1 LSKKFLRYASEHPDC
16 WDDGGQRNVYI
27 PGHWLGYPGT
37 ASRLVFYNLDKL
49 KSVDEETLKDC
60 YEARNYGYRVS
71 ERITAGPDGSWVMS
85 QEIDRDML
93 TLQTYIP
100 PTFDRPLIV
109 RAVGFRV
116 TQWLPA
122 L

>member
-1 LSKKFLRYASEHPDC
+1 LSKKFLRYGSEHPHS

-27 PGHWLGYPGT
+27 LGHCLGYPGT
-37 ASRLVFYNLDKL
+37 ASRLVFYNRDKL
-49 KSVDEETLKDC
+49 KGVDEGTLKDY

-71 ERITAGPDGSWVMS
+71 ERFTAGPDDSWVMG

-100 PTFDRPLIV
+100 PTFDRRLIV
-109 RAVGFRV
+109 RAIGFRV
-116 TQWLPA
+116 TQRLLA